1 MANVLDFNCSV
12 ILSILRQEWSLTE
25 LERKF
30 TYRSRQPIISRMLER
45 ATGLSH
51 VKTKLWP
58 KVGSIRCI
66 LTRRS
71 RLDLTHICTIVSRL
85 KGKGELQTYWLHT
98 KKNSKQMSD
107 TSESGGDSFD
117 VGDWLD
123 LPTDLF
129 NSNADLGCST
139 NAIRQCLS
147 EQNQRLA
154 DWNSNQLFQLLDNVV
169 AHRKAAL
176 KSAGL
181 SSSGSTENGPDGPA
195 FGAAHQGVN
204 DDSNIVKDVKDCIAM
219 PPYDAEVVVKAQ
231 ETHANLSA
239 VVQQQLHDYVS
250 IICSMYVDNPFH
262 SYQHVS
268 SRDFLTVWV
277 FSCVCNIIARY
288 CT

>member
-1 MANVLDFNCSV
+1 MGSHSYF
-12 ILSILRQEWSLTE
+12 
-25 LERKF
+25 
-30 TYRSRQPIISRMLER
+30 PIMPR
-45 ATGLSH
+45 
-51 VKTKLWP
+51 V
-58 KVGSIRCI
+58 
-66 LTRRS
+66 
-71 RLDLTHICTIVSRL
+71 

-107 TSESGGDSFD
+107 TSHSGGDSFD

-123 LPTDLF
+123 LPTELF
-129 NSNADLGCST
+129 NSNSDLGFST

-181 SSSGSTENGPDGPA
+181 SSPDSMENGPDGPSL
-195 FGAAHQGVN
+195 GSAHQGV
-204 DDSNIVKDVKDCIAM
+204 DADSNIVKDFKDCIAM
-219 PPYDAEVVVKAQ
+219 PPYNAEVVAKDR
-231 ETHANLSA
+231 ETPADLSQ

-268 SRDFLTVWV
+268 
-277 FSCVCNIIARY
+277 
-288 CT
+288 